1 MQNRAIAI
9 SLYPSVQTRVRLS
22 PREERRMR
30 RNAARSA
37 TRGIGWETRGDRRRE
52 RDMRRSTLGARRAGP
67 ASHAERLKRARSRP
81 EWHHQQL
88 WAQTRHA
95 TSCTRES
102 VGKRQKTCRSTCE
115 TILPPPNAEQ
125 RGSRTELWI
134 AQHAKVR
141 GTTLSTICHL
151 SQSQQQPSDT
161 DAGPIGRHTSGV
173 CVGQLDQ
180 EYYASINLLI

>member
-1 MQNRAIAI
+1 
-9 SLYPSVQTRVRLS
+9 
-22 PREERRMR
+22 MR

-52 RDMRRSTLGARRAGP
+52 CDTRRSTRGARRANEP
-67 ASHAERLKRARSRP
+67 KQRANSERLKRARSRP

-134 AQHAKVR
+134 AQHAKVC

-151 SQSQQQPSDT
+151 SQSQQQPRDT
-161 DAGPIGRHTSGV
+161 DAGPRGRHMSGV
-173 CVGQLDQ
+173 CVGQLVYTTRMRILDSS
-180 EYYASINLLI
+180 ETP

>member
-1 MQNRAIAI
+1 MQREARGAAWGGRRAAI
-9 SLYPSVQTRVRLS
+9 D
-22 PREERRMR
+22 
-30 RNAARSA
+30 AGSA
-37 TRGIGWETRGDRRRE
+37 TCGVRRTVGD
-52 RDMRRSTLGARRAGP
+52 APNQRAN
-67 ASHAERLKRARSRP
+67 SERLKRARSRP